1 MKLTA
6 PEKIFIYRH
15 RNQLNQ
21 ATHADQVHMS
31 TSTLARIESGSRP
44 VTLDEL
50 SAIAKVLRIPIS
62 ELLPDN

>member
-6 PEKIFIYRH
+6 PEKIVIYRH
-15 RNQLNQ
+15 RNQLTQ
-21 ATHADQVHMS
+21 ATLADLVHMS